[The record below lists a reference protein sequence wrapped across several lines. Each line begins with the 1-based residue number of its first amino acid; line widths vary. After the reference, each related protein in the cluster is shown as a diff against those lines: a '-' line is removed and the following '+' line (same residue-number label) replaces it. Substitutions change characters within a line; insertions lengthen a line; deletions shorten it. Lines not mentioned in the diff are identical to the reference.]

1 MKLWIA
7 NFDPQA
13 TDDDLRAFVRKYSG
27 LEVAQITRY
36 PGDGSRPGAM
46 LEFEGS
52 DLATLDRV
60 QRRLHGM
67 YWKNRA
73 LLVDVPTR

>member
-7 NFDPQA
+7 NLDPQT
-13 TDDDLRAFVRKYSG
+13 TDDELRAFVRKYTA
-27 LEVAQITRY
+27 LEVTGITRI

-46 LEFEGS
+46 LEFDGS
-52 DLATLDRV
+52 DLAALDRA

-73 LLVDVPTR
+73 LTVDVPSR

>member
-7 NFDPQA
+7 NLDPQT
-13 TDDDLRAFVRKYSG
+13 TDDELRAFIRKYTA
-27 LEVAQITRY
+27 LEIVKITRV

-52 DLATLDRV
+52 DLAILDRA

-67 YWKNRA
+67 YWKNRS
-73 LLVDVPTR
+73 LMVNVPSR